1 MELQQGS
8 GSLPI
13 GIFDSGVGG
22 LTVMKE
28 IERELPAE
36 DIIYLGDTARVP
48 YGIRSP
54 ETVTKYSLQN
64 AQFLASKGIK
74 LLIVACNTSSAISLD
89 LLSENLPIPVVGVVR
104 PGAKAAVSRTKAKK
118 VAVIG
123 TETTIKSRSYKK
135 AIGELDDSIDVTG
148 VACPLFVPL
157 IEEGWLDGEIAT
169 LVAERYLSSLGDSG
183 ADTLVLG
190 CTHYPMIKDVIT
202 GIINIPLVDSAIETA
217 LETRRILQEGG
228 LLNLQ
233 EGGGRKDFFVTD
245 APEKFSETGKRFL
258 GHKIMNITKIE
269 LGA

>member
-1 MELQQGS
+1 LQQGS
-8 GSLPI
+8 GSLPV

-48 YGIRSP
+48 YGVRSP
-54 ETVTKYSLQN
+54 ETVTKYSLEN
-64 AQFLASKGIK
+64 ALFLVSKGIK

-89 LLSENLPIPVVGVVR
+89 TLSDKLPVPVIGVVD
-104 PGAKAAVSRTKAKK
+104 PGAKAAVSMTRAKK

-123 TETTIKSRSYKK
+123 TEATIRSSSYKK
-135 AIGELDDSIDVTG
+135 AIMKLDASIDVAG
-148 VACPLFVPL
+148 VSCPLFVPL
-157 IEEGWLDGEIAT
+157 IEEGWVDGEVVT
-169 LVAERYLSSLGDSG
+169 LVAEHYLSSLRGSG

-202 GIINIPLVDSAIETA
+202 GIINIPLVDSAVETA
-217 LETRRILQEGG
+217 RETRRVLEERG

-233 EGGGRKDFFVTD
+233 EGSPSRDFFVTD
-245 APEKFSETGKRFL
+245 APGKFSETGRRFL
-258 GHKIMNITKIE
+258 GHDIMKITKIE
-269 LGA
+269 LGT